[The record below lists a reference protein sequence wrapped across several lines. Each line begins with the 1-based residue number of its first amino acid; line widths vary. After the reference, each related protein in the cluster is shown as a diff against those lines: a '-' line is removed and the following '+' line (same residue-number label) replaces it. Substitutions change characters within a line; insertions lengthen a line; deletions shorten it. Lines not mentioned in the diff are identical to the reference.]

1 MYNHCSER
9 RRCFCVQQNRHI
21 SLSKEQGI
29 SNRTKKEWLLCG
41 KGWKIIAECVPAL
54 SLEEFRETETKLY
67 DKTDIGNRAEN
78 LGLREK
84 ENEKEN
90 EKV

>member
-1 MYNHCSER
+1 MKEGDA
-9 RRCFCVQQNRHI
+9 FCVQQNRHI

-29 SNRTKKEWLLCG
+29 SNRTRKERLLCVQ
-41 KGWKIIAECVPAL
+41 GWKIIAECVPAL

-67 DKTDIGNRAEN
+67 DKTDIVNRAEN
-78 LGLREK
+78 LDLREK